1 MMEYRVSQLSKVAG
15 VSVRTLHYYD
25 RIGLLS
31 PERKGGNGYRVY
43 GQKEV
48 ELLQQILFYREMG
61 LPLSEIRKIVR
72 ARDYDAIAALR
83 SHLSELKAKR
93 EQIGRLIANVEKTI
107 AAAKGETTMSDKER
121 FEGFKRKI
129 IDDNEKA
136 YGKELREKYGEDAV
150 EAGNAKIMGLT
161 REQYAQAEE
170 LSRRINET
178 LKEAFVTG
186 DPAGESAQEACR
198 MHKKWLGY
206 YWGAYSKEAHLGLAQ
221 TYVDDPRFT
230 KYFDENA
237 APGCAAFFLE
247 AMKIFCG

>member
-1 MMEYRVSQLSKVAG
+1 M
-15 VSVRTLHYYD
+15 
-25 RIGLLS
+25 S

-170 LSRRINET
+170 LSRRYGLPLWRFCNSGTEANE
-178 LKEAFVTG
+178 G
-186 DPAGESAQEACR
+186 
-198 MHKKWLGY
+198 
-206 YWGAYSKEAHLGLAQ
+206 
-221 TYVDDPRFT
+221 
-230 KYFDENA
+230 
-237 APGCAAFFLE
+237 
-247 AMKIFCG
+247 AMKLAKLWARRKKPDHTLGIIATTRGFHGKSFGSLSVSGKGEFRQGRGGCRFGAVGDDSDVHDGFLQ